1 VVASR
6 DGQNTGS
13 PMSALCG
20 IWRPS
25 GPTASEDEQGLVASM
40 LERVSYRGDTS
51 AVRTTPGFTLGLRSW
66 AARADGHLGASLA
79 LAGTVLSIAPE
90 DAAIRNAVTTPQ
102 GRATIDGAFAAVWC
116 ESGALSLMRD
126 PFGVRPLYYFV
137 GKECVY
143 FASELK
149 MLLAVPECPRQV
161 HMSAVHKYL
170 TFSFVPGEAVPLR
183 GVKRV
188 LPGHVCTFASLSAP
202 TSDAYFELEE
212 KEDERYRDRKTAV
225 IALRDLAKAAVT
237 ARVAHGKPVALYLSG
252 GLDSAAMAI
261 WLKSRGA
268 DTTLL
273 TLDFGAQSVETEEAK
288 AVAKTV
294 GFRHEFI
301 TMNGSELAGRVPE
314 LASMLD
320 LPFGDSVTGPQMML
334 GLAAKELGIAHVLNG
349 EGGDQLFGGWT
360 NKPMIAAEIYGGVA
374 SSADES
380 REETYLRSYHRFY
393 GMEDALYTDSFRE
406 AVGGPGQRRAHLAPY
421 LSDERGLSFL
431 NRIRFADIALKGSQN
446 ILPRAERIAAG
457 LGLSMSVPLFD
468 RKLAEYSFHLPA
480 EMKLSG
486 ACEKYVLKL
495 AMQGRL
501 PYDIVWRKKSGM
513 SVPMTDWLMG
523 PLRDVMETYI
533 GDAAVAARGWFREDA
548 VAALRSGQDHAG
560 ETRKRRV
567 GEKLWALIMLEAWMR
582 HTVEGKSP

>member
-1 VVASR
+1 
-6 DGQNTGS
+6 
-13 PMSALCG
+13 MSALCG
-20 IWRPS
+20 IWRPAATVD
-25 GPTASEDEQGLVASM
+25 TADERMVAAM
-40 LERVSYRGDTS
+40 LEPVAYRGDTS
-51 AVRTTPGFTLGLRSW
+51 AVKASAGLTLGLRSW
-66 AARADGHLGASLA
+66 SARADGHLGANIV
-79 LAGTVLSIAPE
+79 LAGTLLSNPSDA
-90 DAAIRNAVTTPQ
+90 AAIRTALTSAE
-102 GRATIDGAFAAVWC
+102 GRSGIDGSFAAAWA
-116 ESGALSLMRD
+116 EGGALSLMRD
-126 PFGVRPLYYFV
+126 PFGVRSLYYFV
-137 GKECVY
+137 GKDCVF

-149 MLLAVPECPRQV
+149 MLLAVPECPRQID
-161 HMSAVHKYL
+161 MSAIHKYL

-183 GVKRV
+183 GVRRV
-188 LPGHVCTFASLSAP
+188 LPGHVSTFTGLGAPSSA
-202 TSDAYFELEE
+202 AYFELEE
-212 KEDERYRDRKTAV
+212 KEHEPYRDRKVAV
-225 IALRDLAKAAVT
+225 AALRDLAKSAVT

-294 GFRHEFI
+294 GFRHQFI
-301 TMNGSELAGRVPE
+301 KMDGSELAGKIPE

-334 GLAAKELGIAHVLNG
+334 GLAAKELGIGYVLNG

-360 NKPMIAAEIYGGVA
+360 NKPMIAAEIYGSVTA
-374 SSADES
+374 EES

-393 GMEDALYTDSFRE
+393 GMEDALYTDTFRD

-421 LSDERGLSFL
+421 LSDERGVSFL
-431 NRIRFADIALKGSQN
+431 NRIRLADIALKGSQN

-457 LGLSMSVPLFD
+457 LGLSVSVPLFD

-501 PYDIVWRKKSGM
+501 PEDIVWRKKSGM

-533 GDAAVAARGWFREDA
+533 GDTAVASRGWFRKDA
-548 VAALRSGQDHAG
+548 VAALRSGKDHAG

-567 GEKLWALIMLEAWMR
+567 GEKLWALIMLEAWVR
-582 HTVEGKSP
+582 RTVEGKSL